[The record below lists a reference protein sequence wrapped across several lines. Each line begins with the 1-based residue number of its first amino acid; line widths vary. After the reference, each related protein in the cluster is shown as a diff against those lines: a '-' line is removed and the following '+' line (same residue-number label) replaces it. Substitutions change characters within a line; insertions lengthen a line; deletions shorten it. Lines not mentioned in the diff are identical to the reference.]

1 MAATNAQVTV
11 GVDLGGTKIQTVV
24 LRDEDVAGSARVLT
38 PQSGNPGDVIDAIV
52 GTIRTSLEAAGASE
66 ADLGGI
72 GIGTPG
78 EVDAAAGAVL
88 LAANVPGFSDRVEL
102 GPLVSK
108 ALGGAKVTI
117 ENDVSVGVLGAHR
130 RGAGRPY
137 KNLLGVWVGT
147 GVGGGL
153 ILDGKL
159 HSGKG
164 AAGEIGHMVVKP
176 GGRRCSCGR
185 RGCLEAYAGR
195 VSMERRARRLVKRRQ
210 KTSLF
215 RIMKKR
221 GRQRLSSGVYARA
234 LAKGDPMTKRLIDDA
249 AWALGLGLASAQ
261 NLLDLEA
268 IIVGGGLGDRLGQ
281 PFVDQI
287 VEQMTPHLFVPDK
300 PPVVLGTELGDLVGA
315 VGAAVLAGDQ
325 MRRRKRQ
332 STNRQ
337 ETSRDGEVSA
347 TLSAPA
353 GSETEQ

>member
-1 MAATNAQVTV
+1 MAATAQVTV

-24 LRDEDVAGSARVLT
+24 LRDEEVAGSARVLT
-38 PQSGNPGDVIDAIV
+38 PQSGKPDDVIDAIV

-66 ADLGGI
+66 AKIGGI

-78 EVDAAAGAVL
+78 EVDVEAGAVL

-108 ALGGAKVTI
+108 ELGGAKVTI
-117 ENDVSVGVLGAHR
+117 ENDVSVGVLGEFR

-137 KNLLGVWVGT
+137 KNLLGVWIGT

-153 ILDGKL
+153 IVDGSL
-159 HSGKG
+159 HGGRG

-176 GGRRCSCGR
+176 NGRRCSCGR

-195 VSMERRARRLVKRRQ
+195 VSMERRARTLVKRGQ

-221 GRQRLSSGVYARA
+221 GRTRLSSGVYARA
-234 LAKGDPMTKRLIDDA
+234 LAQGDPVTKRLIDRA
-249 AWALGLGLASAQ
+249 AWATGLGLASAQ

-287 VEQMTPHLFVPDK
+287 VEQMTPHLFVPDE
-300 PPVVLGTELGDLVGA
+300 PPVVLRTELGDLSGA
-315 VGAAVLAGDQ
+315 VGAAMLAGDQ
-325 MRRRKRQ
+325 LGRRRRTATKRRE
-332 STNRQ
+332 TNG
-337 ETSRDGEVSA
+337 DVSE
-347 TLSAPA
+347 TLSAPG
-353 GSETEQ
+353 GSGTER